1 MNTTFIILF
10 IIIIL
15 IIIFDDEIEFYILNK
30 YNLNINNLLKIKNS
44 PYNNIDLYQNQLWIS
59 TITKNGALI
68 IPNIVSDQDCN
79 HILKIISNEQ
89 KCSHK
94 FTEKIR
100 SNLNRE
106 YMFLPLE
113 HTTPFIKKIYL
124 KLKHFCDTLI
134 PNTKLLESSS
144 FISYPVSFP
153 QRFHIDALDKNQC
166 NIFTFAIALED
177 ITPNMGPIEYYMES
191 HKISNNIEYIR
202 QKYNLKKDKY
212 SLDSLQKDHHLDG
225 YKYNIYEEVCKT
237 LKLKKHICTC
247 KKGSLIIWSWN
258 VIHRGGKNTE
268 KIRPLFYFSL
278 KDGTKDKY
286 NHTTYDDIIYTLE
299 KKNNLTYILSH
310 NDNKN

>member
-1 MNTTFIILF
+1 MNYLLLFFTIL
-10 IIIIL
+10 III
-15 IIIFDDEIEFYILNK
+15 IIIFDDEIEFYIYNYK
-30 YNLNINNLLKIKNS
+30 YNLNINNLLKINNN
-44 PYNNIDLYQNQLWIS
+44 NNIDLYQNQLWIS

-68 IPNIVSDQDCN
+68 IPNILSNQDCDN
-79 HILKIISNEQ
+79 ILKIISNEQ

-94 FTEKIR
+94 FTEKMR

-113 HTTPFIKKIYL
+113 HTAPFIKKIYL
-124 KLKHFCDTLI
+124 KLKHFCDTLT

-153 QRFHIDALDKNQC
+153 QRFHIDALDENKS

-191 HKISNNIEYIR
+191 NKISNNIEYIR
-202 QKYNLKKDKY
+202 QKYNLKKDPY
-212 SLDSLQKDHHLDG
+212 SKDSDEKDHPLDG
-225 YKYNIYEEVCKT
+225 YKYNIYEEVCKK

-247 KKGSLIIWSWN
+247 KKGSLIIWDWN

-278 KDGTKDKY
+278 KDGSKDKFNY
-286 NHTTYDDIIYTLE
+286 TIYDNIIYTLE

-310 NDNKN
+310 NDNKK